1 MAKYSNPGTVDIDR
15 ATDSILSSGG
25 GIHEKEPDENGTTH
39 ISVYSTSDNRHLSY
53 DQDSEGNYSNVHTD
67 KDNRGYMNYKGG
79 K

>member
-25 GIHEKEPDENGTTH
+25 GIHEKEPDEKGTIH

-53 DQDSEGNYSNVHTD
+53 DRDSEGNYSNVHTD